1 MLGVRETNHRR
12 KLRNVLAFLMHQ
24 KSMRNLIE
32 QLRAEIGE
40 FLMLEKSMR
49 NLKERL
55 RAEIG
60 EFLMLEKSIENPS
73 CLKLEVLLY
82 F

>member
-1 MLGVRETNHRR
+1 MSEVRSAA
-12 KLRNVLAFLMHQ
+12 VFL
-24 KSMRNLIE
+24 I
-32 QLRAEIGE
+32 
-40 FLMLEKSMR
+40 LEKSMR

-55 RAEIG
+55 RAEFAV
-60 EFLMLEKSIENPS
+60 FLILEKSMENPS

>member
-1 MLGVRETNHRR
+1 MSEVRTPAV
-12 KLRNVLAFLMHQ
+12 VL
-24 KSMRNLIE
+24 I
-32 QLRAEIGE
+32 
-40 FLMLEKSMR
+40 LEKSMR